1 MATVDQLNQSLL
13 IISNSVGGGGAENA
27 MRNLLNGLIGKLPA
41 RLVALNSDN
50 SNLKTQ
56 DEIIILNRKWGAG
69 LLSTTATLFSLRK
82 VLKEVNPSVLI
93 VNCELPELL
102 AAFSGSWH
110 RKIICVEHT
119 SNPWAGRKYLGVIV
133 RRILLIKGVQWV
145 TVSRD
150 EKEIWHGGKGAYHIP
165 NPVDVPNLGNPRREV
180 NTIFLGRLTQ
190 SKRPDWAI
198 QASIKAGVELQI
210 FGDGPLMDEL
220 KKNQGELGSR
230 VKFHGYT
237 ESCWDQISTDD
248 VLLMPTAFEGDGI
261 VVVQGILAGMRILL
275 ADNKDMRRFN
285 LPNICYCKNAE
296 EMAQKLIDMKSVD
309 IDQYRATPKARDELL
324 LERNLE
330 SVSAKWI
337 QFLAQL

>member
-27 MRNLLNGLIGKLPA
+27 MRNLLNGLVGKLPV

-69 LLSTTATLFSLRK
+69 FLSTTATLFSLRK
-82 VLKEVNPSVLI
+82 VLKEVNPSFLI

-119 SNPWAGRKYLGVIV
+119 SNPWAGRKNLGVIV

-150 EKEIWHGGKGAYHIP
+150 EKKIWHGGKGVYHIP
-165 NPVDVPNLGNPRREV
+165 NPVDVPNLGNPRREA

-309 IDQYRATPKARDELL
+309 IDQYRATPKVRDELL